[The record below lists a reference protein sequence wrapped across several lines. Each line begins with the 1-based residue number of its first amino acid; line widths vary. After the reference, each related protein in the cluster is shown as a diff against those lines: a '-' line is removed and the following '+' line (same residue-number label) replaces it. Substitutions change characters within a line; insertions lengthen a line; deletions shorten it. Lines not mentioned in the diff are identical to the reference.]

1 MVSMVCGEINK
12 STSKKKRSFGYGG
25 FGGFGGDHNHENNYY
40 NDPYASNDGYYLHD
54 PHQHT
59 HSHTLV
65 TKKFGFPVPYPQ
77 PYPVPYPVK
86 VS

>member
-1 MVSMVCGEINK
+1 MSK
-12 STSKKKRSFGYGG
+12 LTSKKKRSFGFGG
-25 FGGFGGDHNHENNYY
+25 FGGFGGDYNQDNNYY
-40 NDPYASNDGYYLHD
+40 NDAFSSNDGYYLSD

-65 TKKFGFPVPYPQ
+65 TKKFGYPIPQ

-86 VS
+86 VNIMF